1 MDILVPA
8 TEWHRVNYR
17 KNSRT
22 SRFNYN
28 WNIQISKGCFI
39 LSFNCQSYYIGGKSF
54 FTGEDFNV
62 NWLDEVERRSLYNLM
77 INENSFEQLISSCT
91 TDNGTLIDHL
101 YTNLIEDVH
110 AGTLETYFS
119 DHKAIWASVKVRK

>member
-1 MDILVPA
+1 M
-8 TEWHRVNYR
+8 
-17 KNSRT
+17 
-22 SRFNYN
+22 
-28 WNIQISKGCFI
+28 G
-39 LSFNCQSYYIGGKSF
+39 
-54 FTGEDFNV
+54 DFNV

-101 YTNLIEDVH
+101 YTNLIEEDVH